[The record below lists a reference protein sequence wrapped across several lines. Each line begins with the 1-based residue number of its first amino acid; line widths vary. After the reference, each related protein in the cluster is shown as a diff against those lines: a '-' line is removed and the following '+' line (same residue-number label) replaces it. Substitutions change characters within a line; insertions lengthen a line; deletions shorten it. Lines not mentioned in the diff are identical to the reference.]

1 MKTLVIGG
9 GPAGM
14 LSAYFKAVK
23 GNDVTL
29 VEKNEKLGKKLYI
42 TGKGR
47 CNVLNDCSAE
57 EFIENVVTNPKFLMG
72 AIRRFSPA
80 DFKAFLEKKIPL
92 KTERGNRV
100 FPCSDKASDVT
111 KCLESYLKDAKV
123 NIRLNE
129 KVLKIEKNG
138 ENFTVKTSKGEIV
151 ADEVVICTGGKSY
164 PLTGSDGDGYKF
176 AESLGHT
183 IEKPIP
189 ALSGIETRDK
199 LPELQ
204 GVSLKNVTL
213 TAEYRGKKVFED
225 FGEMLFTHYGVSGPI
240 VLTASSYINKL
251 DFPSL
256 KLYIDLKPALSV
268 EKLDERLLRDFAKY
282 KNKALKNSLSDL
294 LIKSF
299 IPVIIERSGVNG
311 EKSNSEIKK
320 EERAKLIS
328 AIKAFELTPTKLR
341 TIEEAIITSGG
352 VKVGEINPKNM
363 ESKIVKNLY
372 FAGEVIDVDAL
383 TGGFNIMITAC
394 TAYSTS
400 IKGGEK

>member
-123 NIRLNE
+123 NVRLNE